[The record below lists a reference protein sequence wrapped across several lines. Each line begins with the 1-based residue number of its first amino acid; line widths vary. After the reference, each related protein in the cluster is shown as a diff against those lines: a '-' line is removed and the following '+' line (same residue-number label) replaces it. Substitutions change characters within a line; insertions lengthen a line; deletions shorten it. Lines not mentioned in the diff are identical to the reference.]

1 MGIEQPHSDEYWM
14 RQALDAALVAEKNNE
29 VPVGAVLVKD
39 GQLISKANNSPI
51 GLNDPSAHAEVLAI
65 RHAAQ
70 SLDNY
75 RLPGTILY
83 VTLEPCMMCA
93 GAMLHARIERLVFG
107 AYDQKT
113 GVAGSCF
120 DWINDDKQL
129 HKIKVQGGVLENDCR
144 LLLQNFFKQKRLSVK
159 KSST

>member
-1 MGIEQPHSDEYWM
+1 MGVKPGHSDEYWM

-29 VPVGAVLVKD
+29 VPVGAILIRD
-39 GQLISKANNSPI
+39 DQLISSANNSPI
-51 GLNDPSAHAEVLAI
+51 SLSDPSAHAEVLAI
-65 RHAAQ
+65 RNAAS

-75 RLPGTILY
+75 RLPGTTLY

-107 AYDQKT
+107 AYDEKT

-120 DWINDDKQL
+120 NWINDEKQL
-129 HKIKVQGGVLENDCR
+129 HKIKVRGGVLEEDCR
-144 LLLQNFFKQKRLSVK
+144 LILQNFFKQKRLATK
-159 KSST
+159 K

>member
-1 MGIEQPHSDEYWM
+1 MGVEAVHSDEYWM
-14 RQALDAALVAEKNNE
+14 RQALDAALVAEINNE
-29 VPVGAVLVKD
+29 VPVGAILVKD
-39 GQLISKANNSPI
+39 DQLISSANNSPI
-51 GLNDPSAHAEVLAI
+51 SLNDPCAHAEVLAI
-65 RHAAQ
+65 RSAAL

-75 RLPGTILY
+75 RLPGTTLY

-107 AYDQKT
+107 AYDEKT

-129 HKIKVQGGVLENDCR
+129 HKIEVQGGVLEEDCR
-144 LLLQNFFKQKRLSVK
+144 LLLQNFFKQKRLAAK
-159 KSST
+159 K

>member
-1 MGIEQPHSDEYWM
+1 MGVEAAHSDEYWM

-29 VPVGAVLVKD
+29 VPVGAILVKD
-39 GQLISKANNSPI
+39 NQLISSANNSPI
-51 GLNDPSAHAEVLAI
+51 SLNDPCAHAEVLAI
-65 RHAAQ
+65 RSAALN
-70 SLDNY
+70 LDNY
-75 RLPGTILY
+75 RLLGTTLY

-107 AYDQKT
+107 AYDEKT

-129 HKIKVQGGVLENDCR
+129 HKIKVQGGVLEEDCR
-144 LLLQNFFKQKRLSVK
+144 LLLQNFFKQKRLAAK
-159 KSST
+159 K

>member
-1 MGIEQPHSDEYWM
+1 MGVEQAHSDEYWM
-14 RQALDAALVAEKNNE
+14 RLALDAALVAGKNNE
-29 VPVGAVLVKD
+29 VPVGAILVKD
-39 GQLISKANNSPI
+39 NQLVSTANNSPI
-51 GLNDPSAHAEVLAI
+51 SLNDPCAHAEVLAI
-65 RHAAQ
+65 RNAAL

-75 RLPGTILY
+75 RLPGTTLY

-107 AYDQKT
+107 AYDEKT

-120 DWINDDKQL
+120 DWINDEKQL

-144 LLLQNFFKQKRLSVK
+144 VLLQNFFKQKRLSVK
-159 KSST
+159 K